1 MSQYRSRLP
10 ATKVERCA
18 CARLCRGGLG
28 LWRIFT
34 NISRGFFGL
43 LFYSFS
49 NSQPPS
55 ARCADVLCASFQP
68 LQTVCSRNLL
78 AAAHT
83 ASLHSKHDFTRFLV
97 CTECSAARPNPV
109 CSCAFKSVSMR
120 AESRTI
126 PLTISLRRDM
136 IRRGKRKEG
145 VHGKRNRE
153 SIWPYV
159 SVSRVCVFTGK
170 AWRAFG
176 FWRKAHMYKLQYTN
190 TAVRGNRPRT
200 APSHN
205 IPAGELEGASAH

>member
-34 NISRGFFGL
+34 NISRGFLGL

-55 ARCADVLCASFQP
+55 ARCADVLGASFQP

-78 AAAHT
+78 AAVHT

-109 CSCAFKSVSMR
+109 CSYAFKSVSMR
-120 AESRTI
+120 VESRTI
-126 PLTISLRRDM
+126 P
-136 IRRGKRKEG
+136 
-145 VHGKRNRE
+145 
-153 SIWPYV
+153 
-159 SVSRVCVFTGK
+159 
-170 AWRAFG
+170 
-176 FWRKAHMYKLQYTN
+176 
-190 TAVRGNRPRT
+190 
-200 APSHN
+200 
-205 IPAGELEGASAH
+205 